1 MIADVFSFLDVT
13 SAWELSICSKATSS
27 AFKFH
32 PSVISSRPRY
42 VPSMFFLPGV
52 ALVHLDGRK
61 KRREIPRAFP
71 PSDILGFSD
80 ISLNAKVMSSENLQV
95 FSTCLSLIMIG
106 IQMLSYTVKISS
118 GNLLNHQ
125 FPK

>member
-1 MIADVFSFLDVT
+1 M
-13 SAWELSICSKATSS
+13 
-27 AFKFH
+27 
-32 PSVISSRPRY
+32 
-42 VPSMFFLPGV
+42 
-52 ALVHLDGRK
+52 VHLDGRK

>member
-80 ISLNAKVMSSENLQV
+80 ISLNAKAMSSENLQV
-95 FSTCLSLIMIG
+95 FLTCLSLFG